1 MIAPKIAL
9 FFICLHLL
17 VTLPASR
24 AGEKRVLFR
33 DNFDSLENWKPLYFP
48 KVAEHTSYS
57 IDRQDGSGYLKAE
70 SHASA
75 SALVWKGE
83 FDVRAYPNLRWRWKV
98 ENLYKTEDPHVKSGD
113 DYPIR
118 IYVMFKFD
126 PERASFSEK
135 LRYGIARIIYGEYP
149 PKSTINYVWA
159 SREGKEKIYP
169 SPYTKRA
176 MIIVLE
182 AGGAK
187 VRQWVT
193 EEANIPQDYRK
204 AFGKEPPP
212 TAGIAIMND
221 SDDTGESSVSYVD
234 FIEIF
239 KAR

>member
-9 FFICLHLL
+9 FFICLLFL
-17 VTLPASR
+17 FALSAAR
-24 AGEKRVLFR
+24 AADRKALFR
-33 DNFDSLENWKPLYFP
+33 DNFDTLENWRPIYFP
-48 KVAEHTSYS
+48 RVAKHTLYS
-57 IDRQDGSGYLKAE
+57 IDRQSGSGYLKAQ

-83 FDVRAYPNLRWRWKV
+83 FDVREYPNLRWRWKV
-98 ENLYKTEDPHVKSGD
+98 ENLYKTANPHVKGGD

-126 PERASFSEK
+126 PAKASFFEK

-149 PKSTINYVWA
+149 PESTINYVWA
-159 SREGKEKIYP
+159 SREEKEKIYP

-187 VRQWVT
+187 VGQWAT
-193 EEANIPQDYRK
+193 EEVSIPQDYRK

-212 TAGIAIMND
+212 TASIAIMND
-221 SDDTGESSVSYVD
+221 SDDTGESSISYLD

-239 KAR
+239 KRG